1 MPASAALP
9 FVFPTRVIDGC
20 AYLDGGLGHGD
31 RTPVRAFA
39 EQEHCDVLVVV
50 HLHPDARVAPSAA
63 MLSARRR
70 LLGEQRSL

>member
-1 MPASAALP
+1 M
-9 FVFPTRVIDGC
+9 
-20 AYLDGGLGHGD
+20 
-31 RTPVRAFA
+31 RAFA